1 MEKHHKKVKK
11 KTSRKKIKLTQASE
25 PDSTSSRKKKRGTS
39 PPANDGGEGRRR
51 RRRRTK
57 RWRAINEKRTK
68 EESLMKRAIRDW
80 PCITKSDKSSASFR
94 CDDGVFHTLGT
105 TWATWS
111 DPTWPIRICWWPFG
125 NREKVKRG
133 RSQPMRRARG
143 RSRRW
148 KAPMGEGRPT
158 IIYSFDSEWSV
169 LCAFFSFSFLFSS
182 FFSLS
187 LPRVPPSLCG
197 FSSTSSSSSFFSGT
211 QPTNPPSPFL
221 PSFRRRKL
229 CLFKKKKKRRRKR
242 RRRRRARGWP
252 SGYDQGGVS
261 LEAEKRER
269 EREKWD
275 FFDSVCP
282 RCRGMYFVS
291 LISAVPPS
299 DTTGTLRPF
308 YFIFFLS
315 DIKRFFSLAVQ
326 RSIRLFVCFFRWEF
340 QKLGN
345 GPFIFQR
352 FNGKPGKTR

>member
-169 LCAFFSFSFLFSS
+169 LCAFFFLFFSFLFF
-182 FFSLS
+182 FFSLFTS
-187 LPRVPPSLCG
+187 RSPLFVRLFLHLLLLLLLFWDTTNQPPLPLFAFLSAEEAL
-197 FSSTSSSSSFFSGT
+197 
-211 QPTNPPSPFL
+211 PFQE
-221 PSFRRRKL
+221 KKKE
-229 CLFKKKKKRRRKR
+229 KKKKKKKKKSPRLALGLRSRGGFFGGRK
-242 RRRRRARGWP
+242 
-252 SGYDQGGVS
+252 
-261 LEAEKRER
+261 ERER
-269 EREKWD
+269 EREMGFLRQCVSSVPRNVFCFPYQRGATIRHHRNTASFLFHFFPIRYKKI
-275 FFDSVCP
+275 FFSRCSTFDSVVC
-282 RCRGMYFVS
+282 
-291 LISAVPPS
+291 L
-299 DTTGTLRPF
+299 
-308 YFIFFLS
+308 
-315 DIKRFFSLAVQ
+315 FFSLGI
-326 RSIRLFVCFFRWEF
+326 S
-340 QKLGN
+340 
-345 GPFIFQR
+345 
-352 FNGKPGKTR
+352 KTR